1 MDSTRQHRPGSAE
14 ALRAFW
20 QALSGDYLAQNQI
33 SDESF
38 HLGPLLPSGEELGL
52 LPTDPR
58 GLRCLELGCGAAQN
72 SLALARR
79 GALCTALDL
88 APAMLEAAR
97 NRAAELGLTLE
108 LIEGDFDAPP
118 AKLAEEGNWD
128 FIHSVWALP
137 FSRDPQKFLQRC
149 ASWLAPGGR
158 LLLVSAHPLAAAEWI
173 ELEDGEGLF
182 LPDYFRP
189 VFAPRQSLDGEHFCV
204 PRALTPSAL
213 INAALA
219 AGLRIDGL
227 YEPEPLPASRLDEA
241 PYQGAHWMQLESQIR
256 RAPHGLVLVAG
267 K

>member
-1 MDSTRQHRPGSAE
+1 MDPTRQHRPGSAE

-20 QALSGDYLAQNQI
+20 QALSPDYLAQNVI
-33 SDESF
+33 RDDAF
-38 HLGPLLPSGEELGL
+38 HLGPLLPSGDELGL
-52 LPTDPR
+52 LPAEPR
-58 GLRCLELGCGAAQN
+58 GLRCLELGSGAAQN
-72 SLALARR
+72 SIALARR

-97 NRAAELGLTLE
+97 QRAAELGLPLE

-118 AKLAEEGNWD
+118 ARLDGEACWD
-128 FIHSVWALP
+128 LIHTVWALP

-149 ASWLAPGGR
+149 ATWLAPGGR

-182 LPDYFRP
+182 MTDYFHP

-204 PRALTPSAL
+204 PRALTPSTL
-213 INAALA
+213 INAALS

-227 YEPEPLPASRLDEA
+227 YEPEPLAPSRLAEA
-241 PYQGAHWMQLESQIR
+241 PYQGDHWTRLESQIR
-256 RAPHGLVLVAG
+256 RAPHGLVLLAG